1 MSIESPAAQSRYFV
15 EAVDRALHLL
25 QTVAEEADLG
35 VSEIARRSGDSKAR
49 AFRLLHTLEARG
61 FLTRSEDGVGYRL
74 GVAALALGTSAAEH
88 LDIVRLSRPMLAEL
102 GTKAGETIQ
111 LRVRDGRE
119 SICVAKWEPGR
130 DIQVNAVIGRR
141 RPLHVGSSKVLL
153 AYLDEDEREA
163 FLRGPLERFTKNTIV
178 DPKKLR
184 LRFEQIKRA
193 GMSVSRGE
201 VNDDLVSI
209 TRAGLRRERTHR
221 RQPEPRGAGAPRAG
235 IAPGEDRRDGEG
247 RGAAHLAGDR
257 LSRLTDRGA
266 TIQLSNSPQPV
277 ARMERS
283 EIRDLLSRT
292 QPRISL
298 RSIRATTLVFVEP
311 HCLLPVCRRD

>member
-15 EAVDRALHLL
+15 ESVDRALNLL
-25 QTVAEEADLG
+25 QTVSQEADLG

-74 GVAALALGTSAAEH
+74 GVATLALGNSAAEH
-88 LDIVRLSRPMLAEL
+88 LDIVRLSRPVLAEL
-102 GTKAGETIQ
+102 GARSGETIQ

-130 DIQVNAVIGRR
+130 DLQVNGVIGRR

-153 AYLDEDEREA
+153 AYLDEAEREA
-163 FLRGPLERFTKNTIV
+163 FLRGPLERFTRNTIV
-178 DPKKLR
+178 DPNKLR
-184 LRFEQIKRA
+184 RRFEQIRRT

-209 TRAGLRRERTHR
+209 TAPIFDANGRIAASLNLAAPAQRA
-221 RQPEPRGAGAPRAG
+221 PESRHKQ
-235 IAPGEDRRDGEG
+235 IG
-247 RGAAHLAGDR
+247 RMVKDAAH
-257 LSRLTDRGA
+257 
-266 TIQLSNSPQPV
+266 
-277 ARMERS
+277 
-283 EIRDLLSRT
+283 
-292 QPRISL
+292 RISQAIGF
-298 RSIRATTLVFVEP
+298 RG
-311 HCLLPVCRRD
+311 

>member
-1 MSIESPAAQSRYFV
+1 MSIETPAAQSRYFV

-209 TRAGLRRERTHR
+209 TAPVFDASGRIAASLNLAAPAHRAPES
-221 RQPEPRGAGAPRAG
+221 RQEK
-235 IAPGEDRRDGEG
+235 IGEMVKD
-247 RGAAHLAGDR
+247 AAR
-257 LSRLTDRGA
+257 
-266 TIQLSNSPQPV
+266 
-277 ARMERS
+277 
-283 EIRDLLSRT
+283 
-292 QPRISL
+292 RISL
-298 RSIRATTLVFVEP
+298 AIGFRG
-311 HCLLPVCRRD
+311 